1 MCGESQTIVCA
12 FLDEF
17 DYEPCSHV
25 YWQMSSSYNPLFAT
39 DSIQQS
45 SLYYLIF
52 ILDFR
57 NCWYICFWIGELCR
71 RLFAQNLVCKK
82 ELRMLVFSSIM
93 CLSLRCCLTWVSTA
107 FSVSLEK
114 LVCSHPVRNW
124 GSVQRLKCQLHRR
137 ADTRTNWRV
146 AIRVEHFDAVW
157 PTSITGNP
165 CYFPNLTCILPIC
178 TFLKCKMHIWK
189 HWCIVPYL
197 WKRYSISSIFTPVVL
212 NPCHW
217 IFKKLSYYLRGAAQ
231 DKLSSD

>member
-1 MCGESQTIVCA
+1 MCIDKCLPVIIHCLQLIQFNSRPCIIWFLSWILETADIFVFGLANCA
-12 FLDEF
+12 D
-17 DYEPCSHV
+17 
-25 YWQMSSSYNPLFAT
+25 A
-39 DSIQQS
+39 
-45 SLYYLIF
+45 YLHRIWCVR
-52 ILDFR
+52 R
-57 NCWYICFWIGELCR
+57 NCGCWFSPALCVYHWDAAWPELVQHFLC
-71 RLFAQNLVCKK
+71 
-82 ELRMLVFSSIM
+82 
-93 CLSLRCCLTWVSTA
+93 
-107 FSVSLEK
+107 LEK